1 MKTTPGP
8 RRRSSAASLALP
20 KATGSASKAP
30 TLAQQLGNQGMQR
43 VLGLGNPVAKA
54 GSRISTPGDADERE
68 AVDLARRPH
77 AAAGRGVG
85 QVADQPG
92 MAWGPDGTPLAPAT
106 RAALQAQFGVD
117 LAAVRVHTSA
127 TAVTQTDALDAQ
139 AATRGNHIAFGPGQY
154 RPDTPAGAELLRHE
168 VAHVVQSAR
177 PGATPGKVYRQ
188 PKPKTAPP
196 IQGLK
201 AVYFEHMRE
210 LLLNTPNTSEET
222 RDLVRKLDLTITT
235 PQTVKTATVGGKTL
249 TFRLS
254 LSFKMGVVGASTKP
268 VVTASTPADTFDF
281 AISVGTNY
289 TAHINSLPKND
300 RLMTLN
306 KPGLKGEEAQKQ
318 YRLSWPMAEAVYH
331 ELQHLQILIDRDIA
345 ARDPNASFSDAFK
358 QYVVARHYLQEIAKK
373 PISGTNDMQVAAALN
388 AIPTLVDQMC
398 RDIPAP
404 NTPSNAAIQNLSR
417 TAIGFFVQEKY
428 AYWKTAAAFSVS
440 PKNDLIAP
448 SYAALHFA
456 SVLGGEPG
464 GVAIYNNLK
473 TTRIRPVGFFGVLA
487 PELEAHITKLYNYLD
502 AELMHTG
509 DSALSSPGRTSG
521 LIRD

>member
-1 MKTTPGP
+1 MKAPATP
-8 RRRSSAASLALP
+8 RRRSAAP
-20 KATGSASKAP
+20 KASSTATGNASKAP
-30 TLAQQLGNQGMQR
+30 DLANQLGNQGMQR
-43 VLGLGNPVAKA
+43 ALGLGNSATKA
-54 GSRISTPGDADERE
+54 PPKISTPGDADERE
-68 AVDLARRPH
+68 AQDLARQPR
-77 AAAGRGVG
+77 ATAGRNTAQLV
-85 QVADQPG
+85 DQPG
-92 MAWGPDGTPLAPAT
+92 MAWSTGGAPLAPAA
-106 RAALQAQFGVD
+106 RGALQAQFSTD
-117 LAAVRVHTSA
+117 LAAVRVHT
-127 TAVTQTDALDAQ
+127 DAKAAAQ
-139 AATRGNHIAFGPGQY
+139 AEALEAHAATRGNHIAFGPGQY

-188 PKPKTAPP
+188 PKPKTEAPV
-196 IQGLK
+196 QGLK
-201 AVYFEHMRE
+201 AVYFKHMRE
-210 LLLNTPNTSEET
+210 MLLDTPNTSEET
-222 RDLVRKLDLTITT
+222 RELVRKLDLTITT

-254 LSFKMGVVGASTKP
+254 LSFKMGVVGASTRP

-289 TAHINSLPKND
+289 KAHIESLPKND

-358 QYVVARHYLQEIAKK
+358 QYVVTRNYLQEIAKK

-404 NTPSNAAIQNLSR
+404 NTPSDAAIQNLSR

-521 LIRD
+521 LIRG